1 MRKIYFLLATFTLLI
16 GTSFAQNN
24 VFVGSDFEDFDAF
37 QSNLNQYGLQA
48 YATQGKGKGVNGSN
62 SLNITTTAAG
72 NDYVFTANLGSVVSA
87 KPKEIS
93 FWINGTANGK
103 SISLNVYKL
112 DGTYYSYN
120 LENLTTNSKFQSAP
134 NNQYAGSINTNG
146 QWVKVTL
153 DLTNKTDLNI
163 SNLNSSF
170 FALKIGRE
178 GVYSIDVDNFEL
190 WDETM
195 NTYDLTVSK
204 PISNTLWTN
213 EATFNVKDKTI
224 VEIYNINGQ
233 LIKTFEIKGV
243 QTVNVSNLVK
253 GIYIVKTTSN
263 GKTSTQKVVKK

>member
-1 MRKIYFLLATFTLLI
+1 MELI
-16 GTSFAQNN
+16 IA
-24 VFVGSDFEDFDAF
+24 
-37 QSNLNQYGLQA
+37 
-48 YATQGKGKGVNGSN
+48 
-62 SLNITTTAAG
+62 I
-72 NDYVFTANLGSVVSA
+72 
-87 KPKEIS
+87 
-93 FWINGTANGK
+93 
-103 SISLNVYKL
+103 
-112 DGTYYSYN
+112 N
-120 LENLTTNSKFQSAP
+120 LENLTTNSKFQSAT
-134 NNQYAGSINTNG
+134 NNQYTGSINTNG

-153 DLTNKTDLNI
+153 DLTNKADLNI

-233 LIKTFEIKGV
+233 MIKLLKLKEYK
-243 QTVNVSNLVK
+243 L
-253 GIYIVKTTSN
+253 
-263 GKTSTQKVVKK
+263 